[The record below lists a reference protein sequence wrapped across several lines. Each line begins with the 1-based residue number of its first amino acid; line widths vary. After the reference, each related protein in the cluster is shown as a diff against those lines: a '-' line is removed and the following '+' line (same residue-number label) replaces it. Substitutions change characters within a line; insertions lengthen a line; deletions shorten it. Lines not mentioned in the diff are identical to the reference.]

1 MGPMNRIGSVHVH
14 LRSVFSEAVFYCLGE
29 HEMTPEEKKLR
40 QHYDRFEGLAD
51 VPAPASSWMAAAIH
65 GVTRLKCANLAI
77 VSTVAVSALAAYK
90 NLSPTTTAYAFIA
103 IAVLGILGCIRE
115 SS

>member
-1 MGPMNRIGSVHVH
+1 
-14 LRSVFSEAVFYCLGE
+14 
-29 HEMTPEEKKLR
+29 MTPEEKLR
-40 QHYDRFEGLAD
+40 QRYDRLEGLVD
-51 VPAPASSWMAAAIH
+51 VPAPAPSWTTAASH
-65 GVTRLKCANLAI
+65 CVTRLKCANLAI

-90 NLSPTTTAYAFIA
+90 SLSPTTTAYAFIA

>member
-1 MGPMNRIGSVHVH
+1 MIRIGSVHVC
-14 LRSVFSEAVFYCLGE
+14 LRSVFSEAVFTVLE
-29 HEMTPEEKKLR
+29 KTKMTPEEKKLR
-40 QHYDRFEGLAD
+40 QHYDQFEGIAD
-51 VPAPASSWMAAAIH
+51 VPVPASSWAAVVIH

-90 NLSPTTTAYAFIA
+90 NLSPSTTAYAFIA
-103 IAVLGILGCIRE
+103 IAVLGTSGCIRE